1 MRSLHAEDFLKY
13 PIESLC
19 RLLGVSKQAYFQ
31 RDENVLLKKIA
42 QENFALNYILDIRKK
57 DPGIGGIKLWY
68 MYKRDF
74 TGNHPMG
81 RDRFEELMDKYGLK
95 VRKCMR
101 KPRTTDSTHGLP
113 VYPNLIKEFIPTA
126 PNQLWVS
133 DITYIP
139 IWLDSGSHSFC
150 YLSLVLDAY
159 TEEIVGWCVGPTLDT
174 EYPIHAL
181 HMALMRLRDIPKED
195 IVLIHHSDRGLQYS
209 SKRYVELLA
218 EYGIRV
224 SMTENG
230 DPKENAQAE
239 RINNTMK
246 NELLKDM
253 RFKSLGEVTM
263 SICAAVDFYNEQRP
277 HMSIDMMT
285 PRQAAACTGELR
297 KRWISYRELYIKESH
312 NSQNI

>member
-218 EYGIRV
+218 EYGVRV

-230 DPKENAQAE
+230 NPKENAQAE